1 MPRRC
6 TLPSGECAA
15 FETLL
20 EIPGESGMDVQVDVE
35 VAELIPDLIN
45 RETCEVHG
53 QVNIEAQVVEVIERE
68 VVAEAVEVKTTKG
81 RPPSY
86 VCVRGQPEDTL
97 WKIAA
102 RYGSTVELLLNYNPG
117 LGDVEQEGFLP
128 IGMRLF
134 IPRQTQP
141 QDSLEEAN

>member
-1 MPRRC
+1 MCR
-6 TLPSGECAA
+6 L
-15 FETLL
+15 
-20 EIPGESGMDVQVDVE
+20 DVE

-86 VCVRGQPEDTL
+86 VCVRVQPEDTL

-117 LGDVEQEGFLP
+117 LGDVEQEGFCPSGCGCLSP
-128 IGMRLF
+128 GKPS
-134 IPRQTQP
+134 PRT
-141 QDSLEEAN
+141 A